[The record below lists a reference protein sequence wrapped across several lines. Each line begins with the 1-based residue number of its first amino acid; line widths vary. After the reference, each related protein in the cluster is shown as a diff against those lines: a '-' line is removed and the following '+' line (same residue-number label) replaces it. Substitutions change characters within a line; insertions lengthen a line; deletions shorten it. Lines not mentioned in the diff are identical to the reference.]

1 MLIFISLVVR
11 SPTMLF
17 LRENLHFEK
26 DGDRLN
32 CGS

>member
-17 LRENLHFEK
+17 LHEYLHCEK
-26 DGDRLN
+26 AGDHLN